1 MIIKLSDTQSLWER
15 RYSGLNSLLP
25 PKVNTTLYASYV
37 IRPGEDTLSKRGESI
52 LAQRTHN
59 VAHRGGV
66 IKASQCHLK
75 GKNHIIDKNSS
86 YRCTIGSF
94 HTYILNT
101 GGMLWLSITGKKK
114 INTIKKKMFWSC
126 FQETSNKALKNCIKY

>member
-1 MIIKLSDTQSLWER
+1 MSLLKFNFQPPLQPMAHGTTHSHDNQTVRHTIVVGKALFWTQF
-15 RYSGLNSLLP
+15 LP
-25 PKVNTTLYASYV
+25 PKVNTTLYASCV
-37 IRPGEDTLSKRGESI
+37 IRPGEDTLSKRGEII

-75 GKNHIIDKNSS
+75 GKNPIIDKTSS

-94 HTYILNT
+94 HTYLLNT
-101 GGMLWLSITGKKK
+101 SEMLYWLISTGKK
-114 INTIKKKMFWSC
+114 IIII
-126 FQETSNKALKNCIKY
+126 L

>member
-1 MIIKLSDTQSLWER
+1 MVPLTPMIIKLSDTQLLWER
-15 RYSGLNSLLP
+15 RSSGLNSRLP
-25 PKVNTTLYASYV
+25 PKVNTTLYSSCV
-37 IRPGEDTLSKRGESI
+37 IRPGEDTLSKRGERI

-59 VAHRGGV
+59 VAHRRGV

-75 GKNHIIDKNSS
+75 GKIPIIDKNSS

-101 GGMLWLSITGKKK
+101 GGMLYWLSSTGKKK
-114 INTIKKKMFWSC
+114 R
-126 FQETSNKALKNCIKY
+126 NKALKNCIKY